1 MLGSAIVR
9 SQTIYVLDKLVG
21 SFLLISA
28 SYFPLLSNP
37 EIVNENYCSMASVR
51 EISFAIS
58 CFVLLLGGALFAGL
72 SIGIR
77 SEYQFQSGTKIRY

>member
-1 MLGSAIVR
+1 
-9 SQTIYVLDKLVG
+9 
-21 SFLLISA
+21 
-28 SYFPLLSNP
+28 
-37 EIVNENYCSMASVR
+37 MASVR

-77 SEYQFQSGTKIRY
+77 SEYQFQSGTKILSPMVIDRLFLE